1 MLNSAATARMST
13 IVPSPVVPSQGQC
26 QQNVTSSVP
35 SVPSYTIGP
44 IDPAHL
50 LTLSAHLSNGEIC
63 PLLVLKP
70 LPLWILHHPEFRDG
84 YERNYF
90 HEEREDNQ
98 QWGTVPHMVN
108 LIYSK
113 VLGEGFED
121 LSSGEVAPDF
131 GAWEIGWL
139 LRDFTRLAEADRML
153 ALTGMAHLCF
163 LVSFLPRE
171 PPASWPPASLLRAW
185 WQHNDA
191 VKAYRARVRLYREQG
206 KSYNEA
212 QRLALN

>member
-1 MLNSAATARMST
+1 MSLLFPRM
-13 IVPSPVVPSQGQC
+13 PSVSLIPR
-26 QQNVTSSVP
+26 TSSRCLPISPSSLLVP
-35 SVPSYTIGP
+35 KSVP
-44 IDPAHL
+44 L
-50 LTLSAHLSNGEIC
+50 R
-63 PLLVLKP
+63 
-70 LPLWILHHPEFRDG
+70 ILHHPEFRDG

-90 HEEREDNQ
+90 SQEEEEEEDEEWSGVSQ
-98 QWGTVPHMVN
+98 MVN

-121 LSSGEVAPDF
+121 LSSGKVAPDF
-131 GAWEIGWL
+131 GVWEIGWL
-139 LRDFTRLAEADRML
+139 LRDFTRLAEADRTL

-163 LVSFLPRE
+163 LVSFLPQE
-171 PPASWPPASLLRAW
+171 PPASWPLASLLRAW

-212 QRLALN
+212 QRLALR